1 MGGIARSHA
10 GADTATRP
18 WAIVPPA
25 TLTYGRGS
33 IDNVRSQR
41 RLSIMAKAIEVTDST
56 FEQEVLQSTQPVLV
70 DFWAV
75 WCGPCR
81 AVAPIVEEIAGDY
94 EGKLKV
100 MKLDVDD
107 NPRTAVAYGVQSI
120 PTLLVFKDG
129 KPAERIIGAVPKKVI
144 VDKLQ
149 SVMP

>member
-1 MGGIARSHA
+1 
-10 GADTATRP
+10 
-18 WAIVPPA
+18 
-25 TLTYGRGS
+25 
-33 IDNVRSQR
+33 
-41 RLSIMAKAIEVTDST
+41 MAKAIEVTDST

-81 AVAPIVEEIAGDY
+81 AVAPIVEELAGEY

-107 NPRTAVAYGVQSI
+107 NPRTAVTYGVQSI

>member
-1 MGGIARSHA
+1 
-10 GADTATRP
+10 
-18 WAIVPPA
+18 
-25 TLTYGRGS
+25 
-33 IDNVRSQR
+33 
-41 RLSIMAKAIEVTDST
+41 MAKAIEVTDST
-56 FEQEVLQSTQPVLV
+56 FAQEVLQSTQPVLV

-81 AVAPIVEEIAGDY
+81 AVAPVVEEIAGDF

-107 NPRTAVAYGVQSI
+107 NPRTAAAYGVQSI

-129 KPAERIIGAVPKKVI
+129 KEAERIIGAVPKKVI

-149 SVMP
+149 SVMS

>member
-1 MGGIARSHA
+1 MGKPR
-10 GADTATRP
+10 
-18 WAIVPPA
+18 
-25 TLTYGRGS
+25 
-33 IDNVRSQR
+33 
-41 RLSIMAKAIEVTDST
+41 EVTDST

-75 WCGPCR
+75 WCGPCK
-81 AVAPIVEEIAGDY
+81 AIAPIVEELAGDY

-107 NPRTAVAYGVQSI
+107 NPRTATTYGVQSI

-129 KPAERIIGAVPKKVI
+129 KPAERIVGAVPKKVI

-149 SVMP
+149 GMVA

>member
-1 MGGIARSHA
+1 MSHVKEWQNIAGQGRS
-10 GADTATRP
+10 
-18 WAIVPPA
+18 
-25 TLTYGRGS
+25 
-33 IDNVRSQR
+33 
-41 RLSIMAKAIEVTDST
+41 SIMGKPLEVTDNT

-81 AVAPIVEEIAGDY
+81 AVAPIVEELAGDY

-107 NPRTAVAYGVQSI
+107 NPRTAMAYGVQSI

-129 KPAERIIGAVPKKVI
+129 KPAERIVGAVPKQVI

-149 SVMP
+149 SVMA